1 MTAPSKEIATKPA
14 SQWSPRSWTKRTK
27 IVVAAAIVAVVVI
40 VAVIVGAVLG
50 TRNNKS
56 YPGYSQ
62 LTYSLK
68 DDYSGSNFFDNFDF
82 FNQADPTNGFVHYV
96 TEEAATQ
103 PAHNLTYAS
112 ESSAILR
119 VDTTSGE
126 YDTSTGRWSVRV
138 SSKKQYDSGLF
149 IFDVL
154 HSPVGCGTWPA
165 LWICDDNN
173 WPENGQLNENEQKP
187 CMMANGFMQARS
199 TLQSLSTA
207 LQPATSSHST
217 QPKAAR

>member
-1 MTAPSKEIATKPA
+1 MVAVAIAA
-14 SQWSPRSWTKRTK
+14 
-27 IVVAAAIVAVVVI
+27 VLAIVAI
-40 VAVIVGAVLG
+40 VVGAVLG

-62 LTYSLK
+62 LAYHLEDTYS
-68 DDYSGSNFFDNFDF
+68 GPNFFDGFNF
-82 FNQADPTNGFVHYV
+82 FNQADPTNGFVHDV
-96 TEEAATQ
+96 LEDAATQ

-119 VDTTSGE
+119 VDTTSDE

-165 LWICDDNN
+165 L
-173 WPENGQLNENEQKP
+173 
-187 CMMANGFMQARS
+187 
-199 TLQSLSTA
+199 
-207 LQPATSSHST
+207 
-217 QPKAAR
+217 

>member
-1 MTAPSKEIATKPA
+1 MTAPSKGNAIDPA
-14 SQWSPRSWTKRTK
+14 STRSPRSWTKRRK
-27 IVVAAAIVAVVVI
+27 ILVAVAIVAVLAI
-40 VAVIVGAVLG
+40 VAIVVGALLG

-56 YPGYSQ
+56 YPDYKQ
-62 LTYSLK
+62 LSYRLEDS
-68 DDYSGSNFFDNFDF
+68 YSGPNFFDSFNFF
-82 FNQADPTNGFVHYV
+82 SQPDPTNGFVHYV
-96 TEEAATQ
+96 LEDAATQ

-119 VDTTSGE
+119 VDTTSDE

-165 LWICDDNN
+165 LWICDDEN
-173 WPENGQLNENEQKP
+173 WPDNGQF
-187 CMMANGFMQARS
+187 NGC
-199 TLQSLSTA
+199 LSW
-207 LQPATSSHST
+207 
-217 QPKAAR
+217 

>member
-1 MTAPSKEIATKPA
+1 MTAQSKEDELKPA
-14 SQWSPRSWTKRTK
+14 SARNPRSWTKKTK
-27 IVVAAAIVAVVVI
+27 IMVTAAVVAVVVV
-40 VAVIVGAVLG
+40 VAIIIGAVLG

-56 YPGYSQ
+56 YPSYSQ
-62 LTYSLK
+62 LTYRLE
-68 DDYSGSNFFDNFDF
+68 DTYSGPDFFDDFDF

-96 TEEAATQ
+96 LEDAATQ

-119 VDTTSGE
+119 VDTTSDE

-173 WPENGQLNENEQKP
+173 WPDNGQPN
-187 CMMANGFMQARS
+187 
-199 TLQSLSTA
+199 
-207 LQPATSSHST
+207 
-217 QPKAAR
+217 

>member
-1 MTAPSKEIATKPA
+1 MTPASKENAIKPA
-14 SQWSPRSWTKRTK
+14 STWSPRSWTKRTK
-27 IVVAAAIVAVVVI
+27 VAVAVAIVSVLAIVAI
-40 VAVIVGAVLG
+40 VVGAVLG

-56 YPGYSQ
+56 YPDYKQ
-62 LTYSLK
+62 LAYRLEDTYS
-68 DDYSGSNFFDNFDF
+68 GPNFFDGFNF

-96 TEEAATQ
+96 LEDAATQ

-119 VDTTSGE
+119 VDTTSDE

-165 LWICDDNN
+165 LWICDDDN
-173 WPENGQLNENEQKP
+173 WPDNGQFK
-187 CMMANGFMQARS
+187 
-199 TLQSLSTA
+199 
-207 LQPATSSHST
+207 
-217 QPKAAR
+217 